1 MQSSQRILAV
11 FRDIDAILTKSE
23 EMIVSSRA
31 HSPFNNYLTQL
42 SAEQNKCVDRAI
54 GELRTAM
61 ICVLRK
67 HGVVSNDP
75 HINTAWAVRQ
85 TLASAASRFDELMEE
100 RSNIGADGSE
110 DSDEET
116 AKLIL
121 QMRNAFAH
129 MDRCLS
135 LSEPTLAER

>member
-1 MQSSQRILAV
+1 MQFSQRILAV
-11 FRDIDAILTKSE
+11 FRDIDAMLTKSE

-42 SAEQNKCVDRAI
+42 SAEQNKCVDHAI

-75 HINTAWAVRQ
+75 HINTAWAIRQ

-100 RSNIGADGSE
+100 RSNIGADGSGN
-110 DSDEET
+110 SDEET
-116 AKLIL
+116 AKLVQ
-121 QMRNAFAH
+121 QMRNAFTH

-135 LSEPTLAER
+135 S